1 MVFTGLP
8 DYYNASNIV
17 ANAEGKVY
25 LYLKATYSS
34 ETTYFIANGQLYRVV
49 ATDSSA
55 ANTAQKVVYSGVDS
69 LMIESIAVADDSV
82 TLVVSAMPA
91 GAAVQFMDQLKVV
104 CAADLESLRSG
115 DPSRVTTYA
124 INSAG
129 VAATP
134 NGDGTVTVSVPRTS
148 SCGSMFYRVEEKR

>member
-1 MVFTGLP
+1 
-8 DYYNASNIV
+8 
-17 ANAEGKVY
+17 
-25 LYLKATYSS
+25 
-34 ETTYFIANGQLYRVV
+34 
-49 ATDSSA
+49 
-55 ANTAQKVVYSGVDS
+55 
-69 LMIESIAVADDSV
+69 MIESIAVADDSV

-124 INSAG
+124 MNSAG

-134 NGDGTVTVSVPRTS
+134 NGDGTVTVSVPASSTS
-148 SCGSMFYRVEEKR
+148 SRMFYRIETKE